1 MPTLNIG
8 STLDNLQTTIFHLND
23 TPRLDAQVLL
33 ANIMGKPR
41 TWILA
46 HPEKRL
52 TPEQQD
58 KLTDCTARL
67 EAGTPLP
74 YVIGHWEFYNLDFEI
89 NPHVLIPR
97 PETELLVD
105 KALEWLQA
113 HPRFRRTADIGTG
126 SGCISISL
134 AHHVPDLQITATD
147 VSKRSLDAA
156 RINAIK
162 HGVADRISL
171 IQTDL
176 LESICGTFNLI
187 CANLP
192 YIPTTTLQQ
201 LAVFGL
207 EPSLALNGGPDGLG
221 LIRRLVHMV
230 PVYLAPRGALMIEIE
245 ATQGKTALELAS
257 QQFPDSEISLVPD
270 QANHDRLLTIQT

>member
-1 MPTLNIG
+1 MNIG

-41 TWILA
+41 SWILA
-46 HPEKRL
+46 HPEKQL
-52 TPEQQD
+52 TPGQQD
-58 KLTDCTARL
+58 KLTRCTARL
-67 EAGTPLP
+67 KAGTPLP
-74 YVIGHWEFYNLDFEI
+74 YVIGHWDFYNLDFEI
-89 NPHVLIPR
+89 NPQVLIPR

-113 HPRFRRTADIGTG
+113 HPQFRRAADVGTG
-126 SGCISISL
+126 SGCIAISL

-147 VSKRSLDAA
+147 VSKHSLDVA

-176 LESICGTFNLI
+176 LEPIGGTFNMI

-201 LAVFGL
+201 LAVFGR
-207 EPSLALNGGPDGLG
+207 EPSLALDGGPDGLG
-221 LIRRLVHMV
+221 LIRRLVRMASD
-230 PVYLAPRGALMIEIE
+230 YLSPRGTLMIEIE
-245 ATQGKTALELAS
+245 ATQGKTAIELAKE
-257 QQFPDSEISLVPD
+257 QFPGSAIRLVPD
-270 QANHDRLLTIQT
+270 QAGHDRLLIIQT